1 MKKYALFLLLTVIL
15 SAAQVNAGS
24 IQYIGT
30 GRTAPK
36 VKVTFSRNNGATW
49 EHKEVKAGQTF
60 NFPKDTTHLRIDN
73 VPFDPKRNY
82 KVKEGNVY

>member
-1 MKKYALFLLLTVIL
+1 MKKFALFVLL
-15 SAAQVNAGS
+15 AALVGPTQVYAGS

-30 GRTAPK
+30 GRNAPK

-49 EHKEVKAGQTF
+49 EHKEVKPGQTY
-60 NFPKDTTHLRIDN
+60 NVPKDATHLRIDN

-82 KVKEGNVY
+82 KVKEGNVF